1 MCLNVRKGLAYIA
14 LVASKKNAKR
24 FPLDLEPVLM
34 DKVDGLLTFR
44 GIKRVEGVR
53 RIFRWFLDQPE
64 SVQQLVLG
72 QLPDDM
78 ATDIYTLMIKR
89 AKKQR
94 ESAEKQRRT
103 NPVKMT
109 DGSEEAAENPA
120 APRES
125 GHDARRS
132 THT

>member
-1 MCLNVRKGLAYIA
+1 MYIA
-14 LVASKKNAKR
+14 LVATKKNAKR

-34 DKVDGLLTFR
+34 DKVDGLLAFR

-78 ATDIYTLMIKR
+78 ATDIYTLMIKH

-94 ESAEKQRRT
+94 ESAEKVRRT

-109 DGSEEAAENPA
+109 DGSEESAENRTEQ
-120 APRES
+120 RES
-125 GHDARRS
+125 ERDARHSNR
-132 THT
+132 T